1 MRVMPDH
8 IHLFVQRNPFDSP
21 TKIVKTFKGIAAN
34 RAFRKFPDLRR
45 KMWKDKLWSP
55 SYYIGTAGHVSS
67 ETVERYICEQ
77 EKH

>member
-1 MRVMPDH
+1 MSDH

-34 RAFRKFPDLRR
+34 RAFRKLPDLRR
-45 KMWKDKLWSP
+45 KMWKVKLWSP

-67 ETVERYICEQ
+67 ENVERYIPEQ

>member
-1 MRVMPDH
+1 
-8 IHLFVQRNPFDSP
+8 
-21 TKIVKTFKGIAAN
+21 
-34 RAFRKFPDLRR
+34 
-45 KMWKDKLWSP
+45 MWKDKLWSS